1 LIPQSLALNGRTQLL
16 STMFHSLLFF
26 LLILLITSCTFSCAG
41 IEGTYRQ
48 PMVFRPRT
56 LVYVFISVIICSAP
70 EILSFSRIHH
80 QPAAPRQVIIRQRK
94 QVSTIFRE
102 VSPHYMR
109 RAYRMDE
116 NSFYALHR
124 MLRPHLRYLI
134 RPPVSSTKK
143 FKNGAHNGLINST
156 VRLSCALRYFAGGS
170 PYDIACMHG
179 VFHTEVFK
187 SVWRV
192 VDAVNQCKQ
201 LKIKFPEDHDEQSRI
216 AAEFEKKSRAGFKN
230 CVGAIDGIL
239 ISTEKPNMKDCEMT
253 SCGPKKF
260 FCGRK
265 KKFGL
270 NMQAT
275 CDARARFLDVSI
287 CHPGSTSDYLAFAT
301 SPLKHKLE
309 RPGFLAPGLVLFGD
323 NAYVNTNYMVTPFK
337 AVSSG
342 PKDDYNF
349 YHSQVRIKV
358 ECSFGILVHGGES
371 FADRCLRRSGCGRL
385 RRSSCVFVHFTTSAL
400 TRTDGMIPKQRP

>member
-1 LIPQSLALNGRTQLL
+1 
-16 STMFHSLLFF
+16 
-26 LLILLITSCTFSCAG
+26 
-41 IEGTYRQ
+41 
-48 PMVFRPRT
+48 
-56 LVYVFISVIICSAP
+56 
-70 EILSFSRIHH
+70 
-80 QPAAPRQVIIRQRK
+80 
-94 QVSTIFRE
+94 
-102 VSPHYMR
+102 
-109 RAYRMDE
+109 
-116 NSFYALHR
+116 
-124 MLRPHLRYLI
+124 
-134 RPPVSSTKK
+134 
-143 FKNGAHNGLINST
+143 
-156 VRLSCALRYFAGGS
+156 
-170 PYDIACMHG
+170 MHG

-358 ECSFGILVHGGES
+358 ECSFGILVHRWGI
-371 FADRCLRRSGCGRL
+371 LRRPMSSTIGLRKTTALVMCLCSLHNFCIDQNGRNDTEAAPLAGDLAESAVRGGIPLVERQHNHYSPDQLLNGGHHYEDFSRNL
-385 RRSSCVFVHFTTSAL
+385 RRRLERHAEKAAD
-400 TRTDGMIPKQRP
+400 DGMLPRERLLHIVESKQLKRPTPAAWRKTSSSGYR